1 MTIKNNK
8 IRPIIIDTRH
18 EKLNSNIKI
27 LENTFHILKNISTI
41 NAIRPILYTSVEFYH
56 QDIEYYK
63 INQIK
68 SINEYSKFCIKF
80 GNIWPDDAHAL
91 FCQHDGY
98 PINIDCWDDRFLDY
112 DYIGSPWGTDRPDYK
127 RVGNGGFSL
136 RSAKIMKIVSN
147 IITPSDWPEDLMI
160 CDVFG
165 DVLQDEYN
173 IKFAPI
179 DLAMKFS
186 YELDIPE
193 RVLPL
198 DKSFGF
204 HDFKSG
210 PTKDKEKYRINI

>member
-1 MTIKNNK
+1 MNNL
-8 IRPIIIDTRH
+8 IRPIIIDTRK
-18 EKLNSNIKI
+18 EYLYSNIKI
-27 LENTFHILKNISTI
+27 LENTLDILKSIPTI
-41 NAIRPILYTSVEFYH
+41 NTMHPILYTSIDFNH
-56 QDIEYYK
+56 QDIKCYK
-63 INQIK
+63 INEIK

-80 GNIWPDDAHAL
+80 GNIWPDNSYAL

-98 PINIDCWDDRFLDY
+98 PINPHCWDDRFLDY

-147 IITPSDWPEDLMI
+147 IITPFNWPEDLII

-165 DVLQDEYN
+165 DILQNEYN

-193 RVLPL
+193 RVLTL

-210 PTKDKEKYRINI
+210 PIKDKEKYRINI